1 MPRKAPLPP
10 ASSTLV
16 AHRRRH
22 DGWSAARV
30 ARFLETL
37 AQTGCVR
44 DAARVAGMSNV
55 AAYRLRAK
63 DAGFAAAWEKALEP
77 AQEGLIAIAYRRA
90 VEGKETI
97 IIRHGEEV
105 ERRIAPSDSILSLLV
120 KGLSLEEEARQSFEK
135 RRMAAKVAAKITR
148 MHGRMMAQAAEDGEG
163 CTQCGGPS
171 TEQLR
176 IFCAKPP
183 RAQKSGHATMKP
195 GHGRQQVK
203 GVGMTLMRRM
213 RTGDRKMVPATRF
226 ELVTP

>member
-10 ASSTLV
+10 APPALK
-16 AHRRRH
+16 AHRKRH

-63 DAGFAAAWEKALEP
+63 DAGFAAAWEKALEA
-77 AQEGLIAIAYRRA
+77 AQEGLIAIAYKRA
-90 VEGKETI
+90 AEGKETI

-120 KGLSLEEEARQSFEK
+120 KRGDLNGERAAAASISLAEHRDGWRFDDAGQKVKGPSVAEADQRSAEGK
-135 RRMAAKVAAKITR
+135 RMAAKVADKTTR
-148 MHGRMMAQAAEDGEG
+148 MHGRMMAQAADDCED

-176 IFCAKPP
+176 TFLRDSAEQSEE
-183 RAQKSGHATMKP
+183 RA
-195 GHGRQQVK
+195 REYE
-203 GVGMTLMRRM
+203 
-213 RTGDRKMVPATRF
+213 TGP
-226 ELVTP
+226 